1 MRTRH
6 TLYALIFS
14 LATLNACKTDPPG
27 AAVTAVR
34 LPNIKENSGHFVFSW
49 FEDGQAHTAR
59 SIAEIPEEMRRE
71 VRVQDPTIPPER
83 LDPDI
88 VFIADLRTPKSNGL
102 FPASAVP
109 RQQYIAQRSPASGAA
124 DHASALP
131 TAAVADADVILY
143 ATDHCP
149 HCHRA
154 RRWLLEQKIP
164 YREINVE
171 KDAAAAQALAQKGQA
186 QGVPTTGFPIFEIR
200 EKLLPGFDP
209 NALLR
214 ALSQPAAPLP
224 TPPSPTP
231 SPSPNTR
238 I

>member
-14 LATLNACKTDPPG
+14 LVTLNACKTETPG
-27 AAVTAVR
+27 AAATEVR

-71 VRVQDPTIPPER
+71 VRVQDPTIPPGR
-83 LDPDI
+83 IDPDI
-88 VFIADLRTPKSNGL
+88 VFIADLRTPNSDGL
-102 FPASAVP
+102 FPVSAVP
-109 RQQYIAQRSPASGAA
+109 RQQYNAQRSPASGAA
-124 DHASALP
+124 DHAPALP
-131 TAAVADADVILY
+131 TAAAADADVTLY

-171 KDAAAAQALAQKGQA
+171 KDAAAAKSLTEKGQA

-200 EKLLPGFDP
+200 GQLLPGFDP
-209 NALLR
+209 DALLR
-214 ALSQPAAPLP
+214 TLAQPA
-224 TPPSPTP
+224 TPPQTPPTVTT